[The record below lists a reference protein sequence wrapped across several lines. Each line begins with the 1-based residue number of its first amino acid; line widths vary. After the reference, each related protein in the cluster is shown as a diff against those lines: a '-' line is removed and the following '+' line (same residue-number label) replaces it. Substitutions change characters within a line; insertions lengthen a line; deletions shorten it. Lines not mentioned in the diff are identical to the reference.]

1 MPKMKILVF
10 VLTYNCRDV
19 LPFFLRHYETFA
31 DEISAFDD
39 HSTDGTREMLA
50 AHPKVKLRDWP
61 HKTGIDEDLFLAHW
75 QEWYPKA
82 RGAFDWVMIVDPDEF
97 VYAPN
102 MRLLL
107 ETLQRNEIEV
117 IKPTG
122 FNMVGDGL
130 PKDDGRQIYE
140 INPMGVPAP
149 VYSKPVVFRPH
160 IKINWNRGKHALE
173 NCNPVMIKGD
183 AMTKPFWA
191 KLLHYRY
198 MGADYTRAKNAKNYA
213 RCGLLSGDKGAAWSC
228 SPGYDGP
235 DKEHSPQWAEFAKT
249 KAVNVLLL

>member
-1 MPKMKILVF
+1 MRILIF
-10 VLTYNCRDV
+10 VITHNTADT

-82 RGAFDWVMIVDPDEF
+82 RGHFDWVMIVDPDEF
-97 VYAPN
+97 LWALE
-102 MRLLL
+102 MRALLA
-107 ETLQRNEIEV
+107 NHGAEV
-117 IKPTG
+117 IRSIG
-122 FNMVGDGL
+122 WNMVGDGL
-130 PKDDGRQIYE
+130 PKDDGRQIWE
-140 INPMGVPAP
+140 INPIGVPAP
-149 VYSKPVVFRPH
+149 VYSKSVVFRPH
-160 IKINWNRGKHALE
+160 IEINWNRGKHALE
-173 NCNPVMIKGD
+173 NCNPLVSSDYPI
-183 AMTKPFWA
+183 

-228 SPGYDGP
+228 SPSYDGP